1 MRFLN
6 FTEGLILSICFHL
19 AFVGIILIYNMK
31 FPIPQPQNTV
41 AIEYLQAPP
50 SLAELEAKIK
60 TRPRTENIK
69 NQVVA
74 QNEKSKNQ
82 EKPDDTRFLSA
93 QNQKVEKQTV
103 AKDKGEFKNAA
114 KPALKKALKMA
125 QQSPSKNK
133 TDEKTKPSLL
143 NLNPTFDPLAIKE
156 RQQKSESKT
165 TAGDDH
171 ESVEGGD
178 VSQTDD
184 YIKNIDQGSQ
194 TMLNAREFKYYTYYS
209 RIRRQLSQHW
219 EPKVREKLVRLFR
232 QGRTIASDRDH
243 TTKLLIILSESGK
256 LVNVQIL
263 GESGVHDLDD
273 AAMDAFRSAAPFPN
287 PPKGII
293 EADKTVKIR
302 WDFVLES

>member
-6 FTEGLILSICFHL
+6 FTEGLILSICLHL
-19 AFVGIILIYNMK
+19 AFVGLVLIYNMK
-31 FPIPQPQNTV
+31 FPPPENQNTV
-41 AIEYLQAPP
+41 AVEYLEAPP
-50 SLAELEAKIK
+50 SPADLARKMK
-60 TRPRTENIK
+60 PRPRAETLK
-69 NQVVA
+69 NQIVA
-74 QNEKSKNQ
+74 QDENSKKQ

-93 QNQKVEKQTV
+93 HDQKVEKQSV
-103 AKDKGEFKNAA
+103 AKNKGEFKNVT
-114 KPALKKALKMA
+114 KPSTQKAMKMA
-125 QQSPSKNK
+125 SQNQRKNNS
-133 TDEKTKPSLL
+133 TAKTKPSLL

-156 RQQKSESKT
+156 RQQKSETQASEGYDYA
-165 TAGDDH
+165 TA
-171 ESVEGGD
+171 EGGD
-178 VSQTDD
+178 VSQTED
-184 YIKNIDQGSQ
+184 YIKDVDQGSQ
-194 TMLNAREFKYYTYYS
+194 TLLNAREFKYYTYYS

-243 TTKLLIILSESGK
+243 TTKLLIILSENGS
-256 LVNVQIL
+256 LVNVQVL

-273 AAMDAFRSAAPFPN
+273 AALEAFRSAAPFPN